1 MGDVHSSAA
10 VLVSIMIPTY
20 NQPEYIEQAV
30 KSALAQ
36 DYPNLEVIVADDSNN
51 ELTGSILQSYTADSR
66 FRYYKNPKQLGR
78 VGNYRKL
85 LFELAKGEWVVM
97 LDGDDYYIDS
107 HYISKAMQVATKEQG
122 VVLIGSGLKVL
133 HSKTNS
139 FDVHGLAATSFI
151 VDGKEMFTKYRQL
164 PNHQTDI
171 YQRKLACELDFYRH
185 PSAGSDSESIYRL
198 CLHGKVAY
206 LAGEVAVW
214 RVHNENTTYTRDLSK
229 QIKELSF
236 IDKIYEYAIKF
247 LNKQDADAW
256 RNVMYRGMTVHLFNL
271 AYSLKSYRYSTWI
284 LLRFGK
290 FLGLK
295 TTLGFF
301 RKLLFSRPSN
311 A

>member
-1 MGDVHSSAA
+1 MNDGRISGA

-30 KSALAQ
+30 KSALDQ
-36 DYPNLEVIVADDSNN
+36 DYPDLEVVVSDDSNN
-51 ELTGSILQSYTADSR
+51 EQTAVILQPYLTDNR

-107 HYISKAMQVATKEQG
+107 HYIGKAMQITGKEKS
-122 VVLIGSGLKVL
+122 VVLIGSGIKVL
-133 HSKTNS
+133 YSATNS
-139 FDVHGLAATSFI
+139 LEAYGLGANDFI
-151 VDGKEMFTKYRQL
+151 VDGKEMFTRYRQL

-198 CLHGKVAY
+198 CLHGRVAY

-214 RVHNENTTYTRDLSK
+214 RVHNENTTYTRDISK

-236 IDKIYEYAIKF
+236 IDKIYEYAVTF

-256 RNVMYRGMTVHLFNL
+256 RTIMYKGMTIHLFNL
-271 AYSLKSYRYSTWI
+271 AYSLRNYRYSTWI

-290 FLGLK
+290 FLGFRV
-295 TTLGFF
+295 TVSYF
-301 RKLLFSRPSN
+301 RKLLFSRPPK